1 MSPDLRN
8 KRFGNS
14 GERGV
19 DLAALRAAIREVPGK
34 NRITQ
39 RSLAAALG
47 LPLTTLHKNPVG
59 LGLRASKSCF
69 NPFLRDS
76 GKLRRVQWA
85 LRWVLPSPTGHKFQS
100 FNFVHL
106 DEKNG
111 STSSKT
117 ARSATCTTTK
127 TCRHES
133 FNTSRTS

>member
-76 GKLRRVQWA
+76 GKLRRVQWTP
-85 LRWVLPSPTGHKFQS
+85 RWVLPSPTGHKFQS
-100 FNFVHL
+100 FNL
-106 DEKNG
+106 CIWTKNG
-111 STSSKT
+111 STSSYYLHDDEDVPPRKVQ
-117 ARSATCTTTK
+117 
-127 TCRHES
+127 H
-133 FNTSRTS
+133 TSRI